1 MAIEV
6 TMGLDTFEHGTLG
19 IFAAD
24 GVTPA
29 KVDGVPVWASS
40 DETVLSVTPSADGME
55 FDVAIIAPGG
65 PARITVK
72 GDADRGAGV
81 EEITGVSDDVTVLP
95 PVTPEAKAAIMK
107 VDLKTAPRV

>member
-6 TMGLDTFEHGTLG
+6 TMGLDTFEHGTLA

-40 DETVLSVTPSADGME
+40 DETVLTVTPDADGMG
-55 FDVAIIAPGG
+55 FMVAIIAPGG
-65 PARITVK
+65 PARVVVT
-72 GDADRGAGV
+72 GDADRGEGT
-81 EEITGVSDDVTVLP
+81 EPITGVSDDVTVVP